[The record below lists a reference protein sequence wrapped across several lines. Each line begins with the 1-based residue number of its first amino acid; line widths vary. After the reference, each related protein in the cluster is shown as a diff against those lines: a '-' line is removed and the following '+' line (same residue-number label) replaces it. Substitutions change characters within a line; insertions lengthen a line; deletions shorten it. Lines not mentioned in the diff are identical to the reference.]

1 MFLGH
6 GVFDMV
12 YGVCGM
18 VYGVCGMFLWC
29 MLYGLECMLYAVWCM
44 GEVLGFR
51 RRVSRAGESSTDIN
65 SLVFGFM
72 IHDYCLWLGNDGL
85 WCVVYGLWFL
95 LNDDVLMNQCSWA
108 RNRVEGLPGGG

>member
-29 MLYGLECMLYAVWCM
+29 MLYGLKCMLYAVWCM

-51 RRVSRAGESSTDIN
+51 RRVSSRREQHRYKQPG
-65 SLVFGFM
+65 LV
-72 IHDYCLWLGNDGL
+72 
-85 WCVVYGLWFL
+85 
-95 LNDDVLMNQCSWA
+95 
-108 RNRVEGLPGGG
+108 